1 MKLNIMATLL
11 GVVLWSLQFCYH
23 TFLTQLNPVSKHEVL
38 L

>member
-23 TFLTQLNPVSKHEVL
+23 PFLPRLNPVSKHQVL